1 MDSEHAALFVR
12 ISVFWVL
19 SKLVKLLM
27 QSFHHVL
34 YIIIINQCNTICTA
48 FLEILTGYEPGSHFT
63 TTQLKLFRL
72 RNAAQVQPDRRWL
85 LQLQMG
91 PHPYF

>member
-1 MDSEHAALFVR
+1 MLADASRFNSVRKLKFHGVGVFVR

-48 FLEILTGYEPGSHFT
+48 FPEILTV
-63 TTQLKLFRL
+63 LKR
-72 RNAAQVQPDRRWL
+72 
-85 LQLQMG
+85 
-91 PHPYF
+91 